1 MKINIKSFWEKQEKE
16 FERVG
21 PYTEIPPELERKQKL
36 EKVNPIREIP
46 PEMQKKR
53 CNVKK

>member
-1 MKINIKSFWEKQEKE
+1 MIINIKSFWEKQEKE